1 MVLEAPAC
9 LGAAPRPQILSGHP
23 LISIAGAYNVAVPR
37 CWLRRLILLS
47 TATLTL
53 YAQAEVEDYIRSEM
67 ELNGIPG
74 LSLAVIDDG
83 ELAWAKAY
91 GVQSVA
97 SGQPLAVDSPM
108 ELASVSKSLTA
119 LAVLRLEREGLLQ
132 RDQSIATYLPDL
144 LVGDPRWRDV
154 TARHLLQHRSGLRR
168 ADDFRVPCCGQPGE
182 FDLQVA
188 VSRIARARLESRPG
202 EIFSYSNANYILAAA
217 LVERLGGRPFP
228 DFMEK
233 QVFAELGMTNTT
245 VDRPRAKAWGLAD
258 PHEWQWGRVRVS
270 PSVFFGWF
278 GASLGKSTVPDM
290 SRYLALLLS
299 PPQTGAPFLPPDW
312 WEELE
317 RGYDLGWYVQTEA
330 HWLNGEFALEHS
342 GDIWGGN
349 TAAILVPR
357 TRSAVVVL
365 TNLGTNRANR
375 IARAVMRRVAGLDLP
390 EPRRTA
396 GSESPDNWAMGFL
409 AAAVLLLAGQTAYA
423 RRFRRQRQA
432 GRRVWS
438 PTPLRILRGAVLS
451 ILAGLLLYALI
462 GGTPPVSA
470 LPTTVKFAVPLLVAV
485 TVSLLLLAA
494 WIGLQP
500 SRKKPEALSP
510 LFSPPAGRSTR

>member
-270 PSVFFGWF
+270 PSVFFGVVRGFPGQVECAGHESLPGPPALPAADRRAFSSAGLVGGVREGLRF
-278 GASLGKSTVPDM
+278 GMV
-290 SRYLALLLS
+290 
-299 PPQTGAPFLPPDW
+299 
-312 WEELE
+312 
-317 RGYDLGWYVQTEA
+317 
-330 HWLNGEFALEHS
+330 
-342 GDIWGGN
+342 
-349 TAAILVPR
+349 
-357 TRSAVVVL
+357 
-365 TNLGTNRANR
+365 RANR
-375 IARAVMRRVAGLDLP
+375 GALVERRVRVGAQ
-390 EPRRTA
+390 RRH
-396 GSESPDNWAMGFL
+396 L
-409 AAAVLLLAGQTAYA
+409 
-423 RRFRRQRQA
+423 
-432 GRRVWS
+432 GR
-438 PTPLRILRGAVLS
+438 
-451 ILAGLLLYALI
+451 
-462 GGTPPVSA
+462 
-470 LPTTVKFAVPLLVAV
+470 
-485 TVSLLLLAA
+485 
-494 WIGLQP
+494 
-500 SRKKPEALSP
+500 
-510 LFSPPAGRSTR
+510 

>member
-1 MVLEAPAC
+1 MPC
-9 LGAAPRPQILSGHP
+9 R
-23 LISIAGAYNVAVPR
+23 
-37 CWLRRLILLS
+37 WLPRLILLS
-47 TATLTL
+47 AATLTL
-53 YAQAEVEDYIRSEM
+53 YADAEVDSYIRSEM

-97 SGQPLAVDSPM
+97 TDQPLAVDSAM

-132 RDQSIATYLPDL
+132 RDESIATYLPDL
-144 LVGDPRWRDV
+144 LVGEDPRWRDV
-154 TARHLLQHRSGLRR
+154 TVRHVLQHRSGLRR
-168 ADDFRVPCCGQPGE
+168 ADDFRVPCCDQRRE

-188 VSRIARARLESRPG
+188 VSRIALTRLTSQPG
-202 EIFSYSNANYILAAA
+202 EVFSYSNANYILAAA
-217 LVERLGGRPFP
+217 AVERLGGLSFP
-228 DFMEK
+228 NFMEE
-233 QVFAELGMTNTT
+233 QVFAELGMTRTT
-245 VDRPRAKAWGLAD
+245 VDGRRAKAWGLAD

-278 GASLGKSTVPDM
+278 GASLVKSNALDM
-290 SRYLALLLS
+290 GRYLTFLLS
-299 PPQTGAPFLPPDW
+299 APETGSPFLSPGW

-317 RGYDLGWYVQTEA
+317 GGYDLGWYVQTEA
-330 HWLNGEFALEHS
+330 HWLNGEFALEHA

-357 TRSAVVVL
+357 TRSGVVVL

-375 IARAVMRRVAGLDLP
+375 IARAVMRRAAALDLP

-396 GSESPDNWAMGFL
+396 GSQSPDNWAMGFM
-409 AAAVLLLAGQTAYA
+409 AAAVLLLTGQTAYA
-423 RRFRRQRQA
+423 LRFRRQRQA

-438 PTPLRILRGAVLS
+438 PTSLRVLRGVVLS
-451 ILAGLLLYALI
+451 VLAGLLLYALI
-462 GGTPPVSA
+462 GGTPPLAA
-470 LPTTVKFAVPLLVAV
+470 LPTTVKFALPCCL
-485 TVSLLLLAA
+485 
-494 WIGLQP
+494 
-500 SRKKPEALSP
+500 
-510 LFSPPAGRSTR
+510 